1 MKPSEIKLY
10 LPEMERYKVSEVAR
24 SPRGF
29 LTFYLAN
36 NGKLNEEWQKK
47 RNSFIARTYASY
59 RKKPSYRRMLSLIA
73 WAFNPPIP
81 QKPKNLAV
89 GEWVYPPN

>member
-10 LPEMERYKVSEVAR
+10 LSEMEHLGVSKVAR

-36 NGKLNEEWQKK
+36 NGRLNEEWQKK

-59 RKKPSYRRMLSLIA
+59 RKKPSYRRFLSLVA
-73 WAFNPPIP
+73 WAF
-81 QKPKNLAV
+81 
-89 GEWVYPPN
+89 YP